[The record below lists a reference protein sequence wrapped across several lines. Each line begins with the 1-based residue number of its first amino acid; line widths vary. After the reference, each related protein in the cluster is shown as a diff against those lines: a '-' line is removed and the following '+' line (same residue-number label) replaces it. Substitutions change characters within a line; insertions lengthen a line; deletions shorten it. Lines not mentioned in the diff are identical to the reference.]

1 LPLRVLICN
10 EAPLVRDGLH
20 TMLDDEQDVSV
31 VGTADSG
38 VHAMIL
44 ARSRHLDVVLTGL
57 NLNGMSGAELI
68 RRLEKE
74 PLAHTPRVVVFSV
87 NDDEDLLVD
96 ALHAGAAGL
105 LTKDSTKAELLAAL
119 HAVAQ
124 GHAMLAP
131 QITQRLLHWF
141 RGHETDPDGTLRPAL
156 ETVTPREREVL
167 RLVGQGLLP
176 EEIARNLSLGVAT
189 IRTHIY
195 RLRTKLGLKDRAQL
209 VSFAFRAGLMR
220 PTSTDWSNGDFAQSP
235 RLPRATGIVTG

>member
-1 LPLRVLICN
+1 
-10 EAPLVRDGLH
+10 
-20 TMLDDEQDVSV
+20 MLDGEQDVSV
-31 VGTADSG
+31 VGTTDSG

-44 ARSRHLDVVLTGL
+44 ARSQHLDVVLTGL
-57 NLNGMSGAELI
+57 NLEGMSGVELI
-68 RRLEKE
+68 RRLAKE
-74 PLAHTPRVVVFSV
+74 PLARTPRAVVFSV
-87 NDDEDLLVD
+87 NEDEDFLVD

-131 QITQRLLHWF
+131 QITQRLLYWF
-141 RGHETDPDGTLRPAL
+141 REHDADPEIALRVAL
-156 ETVTPREREVL
+156 EAVTPREREVL
-167 RLVGQGLLP
+167 RLVAQGLPP
-176 EEIARNLSLGVAT
+176 EEIARDLSLGVAT

-220 PTSTDWSNGDFAQSP
+220 STSAEWSGKHASLAQSS
-235 RLPRATGIVTG
+235 RLPAATRNRDGSGRRLHP